1 MPLAAQIGKYSYQ
14 DYLNWDETLKLK
26 TFDIK
31 INLWEIFEKEPPK
44 KGKENDEK
52 ID

>member
-26 TFDIK
+26 TFNIDL
-31 INLWEIFEKEPPK
+31 NLREIFEKTAE
-44 KGKENDEK
+44 DEG
-52 ID
+52 